1 MANSSNSATATDRRA
16 QPVGGTALHG
26 NIEAIGI
33 PDLLRIAVA
42 KGNTGRL
49 LVFNDQTDAELY
61 YDQGRL
67 VGVMSSAETGL
78 AQLKVVFAM
87 TEGEFEFARGLEIPR
102 EQQDPALHEAMMH
115 AIKEHYQQRVRSRQD
130 SGAAPAPQSPKMSGV
145 HRVSSPSVTVSP
157 IVSVEQPSAPVQSV
171 SEVATPSNE
180 VSSKPLILESLLPG
194 ETGRAT
200 ADLTGRTTA
209 KLGSI
214 ASQEVALAALISK
227 QAQTIAT
234 LIGMRGLERF
244 ELLGA
249 NDRSL
254 LCRASKDRLQVSHIT
269 PEADVDAIW
278 SQLGL

>member
-67 VGVMSSAETGL
+67 VGVMSSAENGL

-102 EQQDPALHEAMMH
+102 DQHDPALHDAMMQ

-130 SGAAPAPQSPKMSGV
+130 SGAAPAAQNKMSGV

-157 IVSVEQPSAPVQSV
+157 IVSVEQPSAPTHSFSEASAASNDASVGATV
-171 SEVATPSNE
+171 SEA
-180 VSSKPLILESLLPG
+180 LLKG

-214 ASQEVALAALISK
+214 ATQEVALAALISK

-244 ELLGA
+244 ELRGA
-249 NDRSL
+249 NDQAL
-254 LCRASKDRLQVSHIT
+254 LCRANKDKLQVSHIT
-269 PEADVDAIW
+269 PEADVEAIW